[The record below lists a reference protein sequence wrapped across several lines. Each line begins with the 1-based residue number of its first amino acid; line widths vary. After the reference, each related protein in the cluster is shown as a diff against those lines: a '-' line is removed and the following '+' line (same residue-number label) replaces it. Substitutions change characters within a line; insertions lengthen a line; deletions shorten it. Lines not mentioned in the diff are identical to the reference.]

1 MNKRNR
7 LESFSARE
15 DDLELDMDFAPPR
28 QAAPATK
35 SRSGGAGGLVL
46 QIALGVWLGGLALA
60 LTLFG
65 LSLVMPETLPEIT
78 LR

>member
-15 DDLELDMDFAPPR
+15 DDLEMDMDFAPPR
-28 QAAPATK
+28 QAAPTTK
-35 SRSGGAGGLVL
+35 SRSGGAGLVL

-65 LSLVMPETLPEIT
+65 LSLVMPETLPEIS

>member
-15 DDLELDMDFAPPR
+15 DDLEDFAAEIRQPR
-28 QAAPATK
+28 PVEP
-35 SRSGGAGGLVL
+35 RERAGSLVL
-46 QIALGVWLGGLALA
+46 QIALGVWLGGLALG
-60 LTLFG
+60 LTWYG
-65 LSLVMPETLPEIT
+65 LSLVLPEMANLQVF

>member
-15 DDLELDMDFAPPR
+15 DDLEDFAAEIRQPR
-28 QAAPATK
+28 QVEPRERAS
-35 SRSGGAGGLVL
+35 SRLVL
-46 QIALGVWLGGLALA
+46 QIALGVWLGGLALG
-60 LTLFG
+60 LTWYG
-65 LSLVMPETLPEIT
+65 LSLVLPEMANLQVF

>member
-15 DDLELDMDFAPPR
+15 DDLEDFAAEIRQPR
-28 QAAPATK
+28 QAEPQK
-35 SRSGGAGGLVL
+35 RAGSLVL
-46 QIALGVWLGGLALA
+46 QIALGVWLGGLALG
-60 LTLFG
+60 LTWCG
-65 LSLVMPETLPEIT
+65 LSLVLPEMANLQVF